1 MSENLNEIRFRLK
14 SLRIQ
19 QGLSLQEL
27 AQRRFQACYA
37 GPVRQLPSAD
47 GDAPVLGTM
56 KNPPAKLR

>member
-27 AQRRFQACYA
+27 AQRT
-37 GPVRQLPSAD
+37 GLSKST
-47 GDAPVLGTM
+47 L
-56 KNPPAKLR
+56 

>member
-27 AQRRFQACYA
+27 AQRTGFQN
-37 GPVRQLPSAD
+37 RPSNA
-47 GDAPVLGTM
+47 M
-56 KNPPAKLR
+56 RPAAFATCPLTR